1 MSSCVIVGGS
11 GGYVVS
17 TDSIVYKYAS
27 DDAGKVIG
35 KVKGSTRKLFQIDP
49 DILVAGTGNW
59 NSYFPIFNAA
69 AAMSAS
75 REEKVGRLLDDAKSK
90 APDSRVY
97 VVHRSPTK
105 LQFDS
110 VVETKVTL
118 DQSGVVSYP
127 DHLLNQMF
135 GALYESDAA
144 KAIRRSGLLGIAA
157 LVNGYNALAA
167 TMCSDISTPFD
178 TVLFLDDGIFPF
190 SGGVTKLPVATF
202 I

>member
-1 MSSCVIVGGS
+1 MSSCVIVGGT

-17 TDSIVYKYAS
+17 TDSIVYKFAS
-27 DDAGKVIG
+27 DEKGSVIG
-35 KVKGSTRKLFQIDP
+35 KVKGSTRKLFQIDA

-59 NSYFPIFNAA
+59 NTYFPIFNAV
-69 AAMSAS
+69 AAMEAS
-75 REEKVGRLLDDAKSK
+75 REEKVKRLIEDAALQAK
-90 APDSRVY
+90 DSRVY
-97 VVHRSPTK
+97 VVHRTPSR

-110 VVETKVTL
+110 VTQTKVALNQT
-118 DQSGVVSYP
+118 GVVSYP
-127 DHLLNQMF
+127 DHVLNQMF
-135 GALYESDAA
+135 GALYESEAA

-178 TVLFLDDGIFPF
+178 TVLFLDEGIFPF

>member
-27 DDAGKVIG
+27 DDKGKVIG
-35 KVKGSTRKLFQIDP
+35 KVKGSTRKLFEIDP

-59 NSYFPIFNAA
+59 NTYFPIFNNA
-69 AAMSAS
+69 AAMSGH
-75 REEKVGRLLDDAKSK
+75 RDFKIERLLEEAKSK
-90 APDSRVY
+90 ALDSRIY
-97 VVHRSPTK
+97 IVHRTQAK

-110 VVETKVTL
+110 IVEGKVTL
-118 DQSGVVSYP
+118 DQTGVVSYP
-127 DHLLNQMF
+127 DHLINQMF

>member
-17 TDSIVYKYAS
+17 TDSIVYKYAA
-27 DDAGKVIG
+27 DDKGNVIG
-35 KVKGSTRKLFQIDP
+35 KVKGSTRKLFEIDP

-59 NSYFPIFNAA
+59 NSYFPIFNNA
-69 AAMSAS
+69 AAMSGH
-75 REEKVGRLLDDAKSK
+75 RDFKIERLLEEAKSK
-90 APDSRVY
+90 ALDSRIY
-97 VVHRSPTK
+97 IVHRTQTK
-105 LQFDS
+105 LQFDTI
-110 VVETKVTL
+110 VEGKVTL
-118 DQSGVVSYP
+118 DQTGVVSYP
-127 DHLLNQMF
+127 DHVINQMF

>member
-1 MSSCVIVGGS
+1 MSSCVIVGGF

-27 DDAGKVIG
+27 DEKGNVIG
-35 KVKGSTRKLFQIDP
+35 KVKGSTRKLFQIDA

-59 NSYFPIFNAA
+59 NTYFPIFNAV
-69 AAMSAS
+69 AAMDAS

-90 APDSRVY
+90 AKDSRVY
-97 VVHRSPTK
+97 IVHRTPAK

-110 VVETKVTL
+110 VAEKKVTI

-127 DHLLNQMF
+127 DHVLNQMF
-135 GALYESDAA
+135 GALYESEPA
-144 KAIRRSGLLGIAA
+144 KAIRRSGLLGIAS
-157 LVNGYNALAA
+157 LVSGYNALAA
-167 TMCSDISTPFD
+167 TMCSDISSPFD
-178 TVLFLDDGIFPF
+178 TVLFLEDGIFPF

>member
-1 MSSCVIVGGS
+1 MSSCVIVSGF

-27 DDAGKVIG
+27 DEKGNVIG
-35 KVKGSTRKLFQIDP
+35 KVKGSTRKLFQIDA

-59 NSYFPIFNAA
+59 NSYFPIFNDA
-69 AAMSAS
+69 AAMSGH
-75 REEKVGRLLDDAKSK
+75 RDFKVERLIEEAQSK
-90 APDSRVY
+90 AADSRIY
-97 VVHRSPTK
+97 LLHRTQST

-110 VVETKVTL
+110 VVEGRVTL
-118 DQSGVVSYP
+118 DQTGVVSYP
-127 DHLLNQMF
+127 DHVINQMF
-135 GALYESDAA
+135 GALYESEPA

-167 TMCSDISTPFD
+167 TMCSDISSPFD
-178 TVLFLDDGIFPF
+178 TVLFLEDGSFPF

>member
-1 MSSCVIVGGS
+1 MRRSSVF
-11 GGYVVS
+11 
-17 TDSIVYKYAS
+17 
-27 DDAGKVIG
+27 AGDEA
-35 KVKGSTRKLFQIDP
+35 R
-49 DILVAGTGNW
+49 
-59 NSYFPIFNAA
+59 
-69 AAMSAS
+69 
-75 REEKVGRLLDDAKSK
+75 SK
-90 APDSRVY
+90 ALDSRIY
-97 VVHRSPTK
+97 IVHRTQAK
-105 LQFDS
+105 LQFDTI
-110 VVETKVTL
+110 VEGKVTL
-118 DQSGVVSYP
+118 DQTGVVSYP
-127 DHLLNQMF
+127 DHLINQMF

>member
-17 TDSIVYKYAS
+17 TDSIVYKFAS
-27 DDAGKVIG
+27 DEKGNVIG
-35 KVKGSTRKLFQIDP
+35 KVKGSTRKLFQIDD

-59 NSYFPIFNAA
+59 NTYFPIINNA
-69 AAMSAS
+69 AAMSGHRDFKVERLIEEGKS
-75 REEKVGRLLDDAKSK
+75 RA
-90 APDSRVY
+90 ADSRIY
-97 VVHRSPTK
+97 LVHRTQTK

-110 VVETKVTL
+110 IVEGKVTL

-127 DHLLNQMF
+127 DHVINAMF

>member
-1 MSSCVIVGGS
+1 VIVGGS

-27 DDAGKVIG
+27 DEQGKVIG

-59 NSYFPIFNAA
+59 NTYFPIFNNA
-69 AAMSAS
+69 AAMSGH
-75 REEKVGRLLDDAKSK
+75 RDFKLERLLEESKSK
-90 APDSRVY
+90 GTDSRIY
-97 VVHRSPTK
+97 IVHRTPAK

-110 VVETKVTL
+110 VVEGKVTI
-118 DQSGVVSYP
+118 DQTGVVSYP
-127 DHLLNQMF
+127 DHVINQMF

-178 TVLFLDDGIFPF
+178 TVLFLESGIFPF
-190 SGGVTKLPVATF
+190 SGGVTQLPVATF